1 MASLGAL
8 SNLSCS
14 AAANQTGRGPG
25 VIKIEG
31 RHHYPPG
38 AAAQTF
44 LAQPTVWSW
53 LKLDGGSGEAS
64 AGFHSRM
71 EMERMGRPEL

>member
-14 AAANQTGRGPG
+14 AAANQTGRVPG

-53 LKLDGGSGEAS
+53 ELDGVSGKAS
-64 AGFHSRM
+64 VGFHLRM
-71 EMERMGRPEL
+71 EMERMGRLEL